1 MKPIL
6 LPALGLLALA
16 STSHAQQ
23 PPAQAPE
30 GSPVKMFIMQLDA
43 DKDGKI
49 SLEEFILPQQ
59 EQFKFMDKD
68 GDGYITEAEF
78 EAFAQEMRQRM
89 QQQMQQQ
96 PKP

>member
-1 MKPIL
+1 MKSVL

-16 STSHAQQ
+16 GPSHAQQ
-23 PPAQAPE
+23 PPAQAPQ
-30 GSPVKMFIMQLDA
+30 GSPIKMFIIQLDIN
-43 DKDGKI
+43 KDGKV
-49 SLEEFILPQQ
+49 SLEEFMMPQQ

-78 EAFAQEMRQRM
+78 EAFAQEMRQKM
-89 QQQMQQQ
+89 QQLQQQ